1 MPFPDVDVDGHEDGS
16 YVAFVL
22 NGLLALPVVAG
33 ADEILVSAPIAALLD
48 GAVVSEPRRLDLKG
62 FREPVEVVAVDWH

>member
-1 MPFPDVDVDGHEDGS
+1 M
-16 YVAFVL
+16 ARRCW
-22 NGLLALPVVAG
+22 
-33 ADEILVSAPIAALLD
+33 DEILVSAPIAASLD